1 MTPALF
7 HQHHN
12 QPWPLLL
19 FGAQPDTVWMSWRE
33 QVRRVDISL
42 YHDIV
47 ECESSSSKNYRME

>member
-19 FGAQPDTVWMSWRE
+19 FICAMDA
-33 QVRRVDISL
+33 
-42 YHDIV
+42 
-47 ECESSSSKNYRME
+47 RMAWAGTPLWIYCMY